1 MVLHLPGR
9 APRDY
14 RFRDRREGGQ
24 LLGPLLDRYAA
35 SRPVVVGL
43 PRGGV
48 PVAAEVAAALGAPL
62 DVIVVRKLGLPLQ
75 PELAMGAIGE
85 DGVRVVDER
94 LAAAAGVTADQLDAV
109 ERRERT
115 ELERRVA
122 RYRTSRQPVP
132 LAGRTVIVV
141 DDGIATGATAHA
153 ACAVARAR
161 GAALVVL
168 AAPVAAPDVVAR
180 FVAAGIADDVV
191 AVETPVDLVAIGYW
205 YRQFG
210 QTSDDEVV
218 ELLGRSHGAP
228 RPPSLDVDVAVALP
242 SDPAQRAPAAAALDG
257 RLSVPAGASGVV
269 VFAHGSGSGRHSP
282 RNRSVA
288 AALNR
293 AGFATLLLDLLTPAE
308 AADRRQVF
316 DVDLLAG
323 RLAQATAWLG
333 TQPAVAGLPVGYFGA
348 STGAAAALV
357 AAAHRTSAVAAIVAR
372 GGRPDLA
379 GPLLSHVDAPTLLI
393 VGGDDDAVLELNRR
407 AARQLRCVH
416 QVTVVPGA
424 THLFEEPG
432 TLEVVSRLAAD
443 WFRRWLGATTSA

>member
-1 MVLHLPGR
+1 
-9 APRDY
+9 
-14 RFRDRREGGQ
+14 
-24 LLGPLLDRYAA
+24 
-35 SRPVVVGL
+35 
-43 PRGGV
+43 
-48 PVAAEVAAALGAPL
+48 
-62 DVIVVRKLGLPLQ
+62 
-75 PELAMGAIGE
+75 
-85 DGVRVVDER
+85 
-94 LAAAAGVTADQLDAV
+94 
-109 ERRERT
+109 
-115 ELERRVA
+115 
-122 RYRTSRQPVP
+122 
-132 LAGRTVIVV
+132 VIVV

-191 AVETPVDLVAIGYW
+191 AVETLVDLVAIGYW

-210 QTSDDEVV
+210 QTTDDEVV

-242 SDPAQRAPAAAALDG
+242 SDPAQRAPTAAALDG

-333 TQPAVAGLPVGYFGA
+333 TQPAVARLPVGYFGA

-443 WFRRWLGATTSA
+443 WFRRWLGATTST